1 MNARMI
7 PASAYHRTE
16 WRNGGGMTSEIAAMP
31 AANGRFVWRVSVAD
45 VEQSG
50 AFSDF
55 SGYERIIAVADGAG
69 MRLSVDG
76 RDSVLLT
83 ADSDPYAFPGAAPAT
98 CALVS
103 GAVRDFNL
111 IFDPSLCRSAVTRL
125 RLSSGPVAFDAKG
138 LTVLI
143 YAPRH
148 NLTVEHAA
156 LGRQDVPAGATC
168 AIDDAEER
176 LLIAGPTDATSLVA
190 AIASAGGSGPAPC

>member
-1 MNARMI
+1 MI
-7 PASAYHRTE
+7 PASAYHRTK
-16 WRNGGGMTSEIAAMP
+16 WRNGGGVTSEIAAMP
-31 AANGRFVWRVSVAD
+31 AAKGRFVWRASVAE
-45 VEQSG
+45 VEQSST
-50 AFSDF
+50 FSDF

-83 ADSDPYAFPGAAPAT
+83 TDSDPYAFPGASPTT

-125 RLSSGPVAFDAKG
+125 RLTAEPAAFDARG
-138 LTVLI
+138 RTVLV

-148 NLTVEHAA
+148 NLTIEHAA
-156 LGRQDVPAGATC
+156 LGRQDVPAGATY

-176 LLIAGPTDATSLVA
+176 LLITGPVDATVLVA
-190 AIASAGGSGPAPC
+190 AIAAAGWAGRSGPEPC